1 MTCPKLKTVF
11 CLAVCLAV
19 LISPCLFEISSDGKA
34 YAGGS
39 SNGSKKKD
47 SHYTSASKAGPEEFG
62 YTIGNPENSTAPAP
76 VPEPATWLLVGA
88 GAAGMAVFKKK
99 FRKK

>member
-19 LISPCLFEISSDGKA
+19 LISPCLLEISSDGKA
-34 YAGGS
+34 YAGGN

-47 SHYTSASKAGPEEFG
+47 SHYTSASEAGPEKFG
-62 YTIGNPENSTAPAP
+62 YTTDNPENSASPVP
-76 VPEPATWLLVGA
+76 VPEPATLLLFGA
-88 GAAGMAVFKKK
+88 GAAGLAV
-99 FRKK
+99 FRKKLKKK